1 MKTLAMA
8 AASLLF
14 TAYAQQSAWTDAE
27 QPILDRLRTLRA
39 VPDDKR
45 GAVTR
50 QLAADIRRLVS
61 PSQLRLATNL
71 AGLATEGDFG
81 KSTLQEVAATLAAAL
96 ERTPPAPDKPG
107 QPAMP
112 YMYLAQLVRYEHV
125 QVALDNPQLKAA
137 FGKLEDT
144 DLRRQAANFTLKDL
158 TGKAWTLKDLKGS
171 VVLVNFWATWCP
183 PCRKEMPD
191 LNALY
196 KRYRGKGLVILSIS
210 DEPDAK
216 VRSFLADKQYQYPI
230 LLDPGRKVNEAFS
243 IEGIPKSFVFNR
255 DGKLAAQAIDMR
267 TMSQFLKMLR
277 EAGFK

>member
-1 MKTLAMA
+1 MKTLALA

>member
-1 MKTLAMA
+1 MKMPAVA
-8 AASLLF
+8 VACLLC

-27 QPILDRLRTLRA
+27 KPILDRLRTLRA
-39 VPDDKR
+39 VSDDKR

-107 QPAMP
+107 QPAIA

-137 FGKLEDT
+137 FGKLEDN

-158 TGKAWTLKDLKGS
+158 AGRAWTLKDLKGS

-191 LNALY
+191 LDSLY
-196 KRYRGKGLVILSIS
+196 KRFRSKGLVILSIS
-210 DEPDAK
+210 DEPEAT
-216 VRSFLADKQYQYPI
+216 VRTFLANKHYAYPL
-230 LLDPGRKVNEAFS
+230 LLDPGRKVNETFA
-243 IEGIPKSFVFNR
+243 IEGIPKSFVYGR
-255 DGKLAAQAIDMR
+255 DGKLVAQAMDMR
-267 TMSQFLKMLR
+267 TMSQFVQMLH
-277 EAGFK
+277 EAGLR

>member
-1 MKTLAMA
+1 MKTLALA
-8 AASLLF
+8 AASLLLA
-14 TAYAQQSAWTDAE
+14 AYAQQPAWTDAE
-27 QPILDRLRTLRA
+27 KPILDRLRTLRA

-61 PSQLRLATNL
+61 PSQLRLASNL

-112 YMYLAQLVRYEHV
+112 YLYLAQLVRYEHV

-137 FGKLEDT
+137 FGKLEDI
-144 DLRRQAANFTLKDL
+144 DVRRQAANFTLKDM
-158 TGKAWTLKDLKGS
+158 TGKSWTLKELKGS

-210 DEPDAK
+210 DEREAT
-216 VRSFLADKQYQYPI
+216 VRSFLADKHYGYPL
-230 LLDPGRKVNEAFS
+230 LLDPGRKVNEMFA
-243 IEGIPKSFVFNR
+243 IEGIPKSFVYGR
-255 DGKLAAQAIDMR
+255 DGKLVAQAIDMR
-267 TMSQFLKMLR
+267 TMNQFVQMLR
-277 EAGFK
+277 EAGLK

>member
-27 QPILDRLRTLRA
+27 KPILDRLRTLRA

-125 QVALDNPQLKAA
+125 QVALDNPQLKADSA
-137 FGKLEDT
+137 SLKTMIREGRRPT
-144 DLRRQAANFTLKDL
+144 LR
-158 TGKAWTLKDLKGS
+158 
-171 VVLVNFWATWCP
+171 
-183 PCRKEMPD
+183 
-191 LNALY
+191 
-196 KRYRGKGLVILSIS
+196 
-210 DEPDAK
+210 
-216 VRSFLADKQYQYPI
+216 
-230 LLDPGRKVNEAFS
+230 
-243 IEGIPKSFVFNR
+243 
-255 DGKLAAQAIDMR
+255 
-267 TMSQFLKMLR
+267 
-277 EAGFK
+277 